1 MADYAQAADGRHKLN
16 KQIGARCRQAR
27 VASGLTQE
35 KLAERLDVSTQYISD
50 MERGVVGLSLVTL
63 TDLSEQ
69 LSVSTDYL
77 LKETSDDDSNR
88 IQVGAR
94 TLHLSDSEYELLEK
108 IINTTLQAFRI
119 NEEMNSPPKQ
129 TAADP

>member
-77 LKETSDDDSNR
+77 LKETADEDNNR

-94 TLHLSDSEYELLEK
+94 TLHLSDPEYELLEK

-119 NEEMNSPPKQ
+119 NEENELTPKTNSS
-129 TAADP
+129 

>member
-16 KQIGARCRQAR
+16 KQIGARCKQAR

-35 KLAERLDVSTQYISD
+35 KLAERLDVSPQYISD

-77 LKETSDDDSNR
+77 LKEETPDESSNR

-94 TLHLSDSEYELLEK
+94 TLHLSDAEYELLEK
-108 IINTTLQAFRI
+108 IINATLQAFLL
-119 NEEMNSPPKQ
+119 NEENELALKTDS
-129 TAADP
+129 